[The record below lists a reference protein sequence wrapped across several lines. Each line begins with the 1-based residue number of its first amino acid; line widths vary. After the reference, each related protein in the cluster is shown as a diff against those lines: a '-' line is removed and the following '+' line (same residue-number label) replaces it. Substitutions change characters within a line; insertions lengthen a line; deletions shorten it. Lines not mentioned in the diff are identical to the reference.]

1 MAYNDVF
8 VAKLT
13 DLLGKMETVLSYSD
27 KGVED
32 DIFKQL
38 KKDLNSLIKE
48 NIDSKSTIY
57 ELFTKNDVNF
67 KCNELTLELQKNLLD
82 NINLKPELFTA
93 F

>member
-27 KGVED
+27 KGGED
-32 DIFKQL
+32 DIFKKL
-38 KKDLNSLIKE
+38 KKDFNSLIKE

-67 KCNELTLELQKNLLD
+67 KCNEL
-82 NINLKPELFTA
+82 
-93 F
+93 

>member
-32 DIFKQL
+32 DIFK
-38 KKDLNSLIKE
+38 K
-48 NIDSKSTIY
+48 
-57 ELFTKNDVNF
+57 
-67 KCNELTLELQKNLLD
+67 
-82 NINLKPELFTA
+82 
-93 F
+93 